1 MWGTSKWVTKHPGET
16 VGLNNGVMVALFT
29 EGGNVGEEYVG
40 VREARCEMFVPSFDF
55 RPFHVLVRVMGR
67 PAT

>member
-1 MWGTSKWVTKHPGET
+1 MWGTSKWVIKHPGET

-40 VREARCEMFVPSFDF
+40 
-55 RPFHVLVRVMGR
+55 
-67 PAT
+67 